1 MCRASSRVNSW
12 PPIAALAYPQS
23 RREPAAAHCDP
34 APRSM
39 RLVLLPS
46 MAAENGVQPSSA
58 LRALCRRDAVTR
70 STKRDRIQQS
80 CRSKNFHMSDIFI
93 SYASEDRPWAQM
105 LAETLEDRGWS
116 SFWDRAIPIGKTWR
130 ETIGRELNEARCV
143 IVLWSKTSIDS
154 RWVQEEADDAQRRG
168 ILVPVLIE
176 NVQPPIGFR
185 SIQAA
190 DLVDWDRKEPTQAFR
205 RLATDITALIGQPL
219 SAKEEGKQAE
229 AQLVERKAEEERKRA
244 EIERAKAEAQ
254 RKADEEAEARLKAEK
269 EEEKREGPSTQPSPQ
284 APPSATPKLMEQRLE
299 HVPSEKAKTVPIRTI
314 AGIIAGSAIILGVIA
329 IVAVWRPGS
338 PVTPQPAPP
347 VASQDASA
355 MYTQGQ
361 RYYYG
366 QGVPQDYAKAREW
379 YEKAADKGNADAMA
393 NLGVFYE

>member
-1 MCRASSRVNSW
+1 
-12 PPIAALAYPQS
+12 
-23 RREPAAAHCDP
+23 
-34 APRSM
+34 
-39 RLVLLPS
+39 
-46 MAAENGVQPSSA
+46 
-58 LRALCRRDAVTR
+58 
-70 STKRDRIQQS
+70 
-80 CRSKNFHMSDIFI
+80 MSDIFI
-93 SYASEDRPWAQM
+93 SYASDDRPR
-105 LAETLEDRGWS
+105 AETFTHTLEGRGWS
-116 SFWDRAIPIGKTWR
+116 TFWDRTIPIGKTWR

-229 AQLVERKAEEERKRA
+229 AQLVERKAEE
-244 EIERAKAEAQ
+244 
-254 RKADEEAEARLKAEK
+254 AEARLKAEK

-299 HVPSEKAKTVPIRTI
+299 HVPSEKAKTVPIR
-314 AGIIAGSAIILGVIA
+314 
-329 IVAVWRPGS
+329 
-338 PVTPQPAPP
+338 
-347 VASQDASA
+347 
-355 MYTQGQ
+355 
-361 RYYYG
+361 
-366 QGVPQDYAKAREW
+366 
-379 YEKAADKGNADAMA
+379 
-393 NLGVFYE
+393 